1 MLCYK
6 NYCVKRPSIWECL
19 LYGMSAVWDVCCLG
33 CLLCLG
39 ISDVCCVGRST
50 VLEGL
55 VLLNVCYSAMFKG
68 MLFWNVCYVGR
79 SAVGRSA
86 VL

>member
-1 MLCYK
+1 MLK
-6 NYCVKRPSIWECL
+6 GL
-19 LYGMSAVWDVCCLG
+19 LYGMSDVWE
-33 CLLCLG
+33 CLLCMG
-39 ISDVCCVGRST
+39 ISDVCCVRRSA

-55 VLLNVCYSAMFKG
+55 VLLNVCYSTMFKG

>member
-1 MLCYK
+1 MCCEK
-6 NYCVKRPSIWECL
+6 CCVTKITVLKGL
-19 LYGMSAVWDVCCLG
+19 LFGNVAVWDVCCLG